1 MEAVLC
7 SIQFFEDLDMQVPMS
22 IQRKQLLIY
31 KTASYGGFGS
41 ENNLALGE
49 LELNGRLPQS
59 NIV

>member
-49 LELNGRLPQS
+49 LEFGRLPQS
-59 NIV
+59 IIA

>member
-1 MEAVLC
+1 MEAVQC

-31 KTASYGGFGS
+31 KTASYGGFGY

-49 LELNGRLPQS
+49 LELIGRLPQS

>member
-1 MEAVLC
+1 MEAVQC

-41 ENNLALGE
+41 ENNLAHGE
-49 LELNGRLPQS
+49 LELIGRLPQS

>member
-1 MEAVLC
+1 MEAVQC

-31 KTASYGGFGS
+31 KTASYGGFGY
-41 ENNLALGE
+41 ENNLAHGE

>member
-1 MEAVLC
+1 MEAVQC

-22 IQRKQLLIY
+22 IQRKQLYLLNRY
-31 KTASYGGFGS
+31 TYGGFGY